1 MTFTNLS
8 QTERLRKLGLLPTT
22 YDVKFDGVWTLG
34 DLLDL
39 IPKYLEDV
47 EMKYEY
53 PIINSDMEW
62 KIAESDEP
70 QISGGYLQIEIEEGR
85 WYIDYGHKGF
95 SGRYPNSESLIEAL
109 VLAIELLAANGYDF
123 KPKKKSK

>member
-1 MTFTNLS
+1 MITFTNLN

-39 IPKYLEDV
+39 IPKYLEKA

-53 PIINSDMEW
+53 QINSDNEW
-62 KIAESDEP
+62 KITESEEP
-70 QISGGYLQIEIEEGR
+70 QVSGGYLYITNEENR
-85 WYIDYGHKGF
+85 WYIDYGNNGF

-123 KPKKKSK
+123 KKKQK